1 MRSLINDVE
10 ELIALGAGDKYRL
23 NDTRE
28 RLERGK
34 KLYISDLEY
43 LEKLVK
49 THLGRRLSPEP
60 RKPKRV
66 IRQKPVEG
74 VGSDSCAKCGSKLGS
89 DEKFCTNCGAKK
101 MESKPQQSKPSQPQ
115 TKSGKKSRKQE
126 LEEYE
131 KKYLA
136 GTDEGFTIN
145 EDGEI
150 GEQTSRK
157 TEKPKEQSIEQPKEE
172 QKKDSAFGMC
182 VKCGSAISAEDLFCT
197 SCGAKR

>member
-1 MRSLINDVE
+1 MINDVE

-66 IRQKPVEG
+66 IRQVE
-74 VGSDSCAKCGSKLGS
+74 
-89 DEKFCTNCGAKK
+89 EP
-101 MESKPQQSKPSQPQ
+101 EPSQPQ
-115 TKSGKKSRKQE
+115 TGSGKKSRKEE

-136 GTDEGFTIN
+136 GGDEGFTIN

-150 GEQTSRK
+150 GEKTSRK
-157 TEKPKEQSIEQPKEE
+157 TEKSNQ
-172 QKKDSAFGMC
+172 DSAFGIC

>member
-1 MRSLINDVE
+1 MINDVE

-23 NDTRE
+23 NDLRV

-34 KLYISDLEY
+34 KLFISDLEY
-43 LEKLVK
+43 LEGLTK
-49 THLGRRLSPEP
+49 THLGKRLSPEP

-66 IRQKPVEG
+66 IRQVE
-74 VGSDSCAKCGSKLGS
+74 
-89 DEKFCTNCGAKK
+89 
-101 MESKPQQSKPSQPQ
+101 ESEPSQPQ
-115 TKSGKKSRKQE
+115 TESGKKSRKEE

-131 KKYLA
+131 KKYLDGA
-136 GTDEGFTIN
+136 DEGFTIN

-150 GEQTSRK
+150 GEKTSRK
-157 TEKPKEQSIEQPKEE
+157 TEKSNQ
-172 QKKDSAFGMC
+172 DSAFGMC

>member
-1 MRSLINDVE
+1 MINDVE

-66 IRQKPVEG
+66 IRQVE
-74 VGSDSCAKCGSKLGS
+74 
-89 DEKFCTNCGAKK
+89 
-101 MESKPQQSKPSQPQ
+101 ESEPSQPQ
-115 TKSGKKSRKQE
+115 TESGKKSRKEE
-126 LEEYE
+126 LKEYE
-131 KKYLA
+131 KKYLDSA
-136 GTDEGFTIN
+136 DAGFTIN

-157 TEKPKEQSIEQPKEE
+157 TGKSNQ
-172 QKKDSAFGMC
+172 DSAFGMC

>member
-1 MRSLINDVE
+1 MINDVE

-66 IRQKPVEG
+66 IRPVE
-74 VGSDSCAKCGSKLGS
+74 
-89 DEKFCTNCGAKK
+89 
-101 MESKPQQSKPSQPQ
+101 ESEPSQPQ
-115 TKSGKKSRKQE
+115 TESGKKSRKEE

-131 KKYLA
+131 KKYLDNA
-136 GTDEGFTIN
+136 DDGFTIN

-157 TEKPKEQSIEQPKEE
+157 TEKSNQ
-172 QKKDSAFGMC
+172 DSAFGMC

>member
-43 LEKLVK
+43 LEVLVK
-49 THLGRRLSPEP
+49 THLRRRLSPEP

-66 IRQKPVEG
+66 IRQVE
-74 VGSDSCAKCGSKLGS
+74 
-89 DEKFCTNCGAKK
+89 
-101 MESKPQQSKPSQPQ
+101 ESEPSQPQ
-115 TKSGKKSRKQE
+115 TESGKKSRKEE

-131 KKYLA
+131 KKYLDNA
-136 GTDEGFTIN
+136 DDGFTIN

-157 TEKPKEQSIEQPKEE
+157 TEKSNQ
-172 QKKDSAFGMC
+172 DSAFGMC

>member
-1 MRSLINDVE
+1 LRSLINDVE

-66 IRQKPVEG
+66 IRQVE
-74 VGSDSCAKCGSKLGS
+74 
-89 DEKFCTNCGAKK
+89 
-101 MESKPQQSKPSQPQ
+101 ESEPSQPQ
-115 TKSGKKSRKQE
+115 TESGKKSRKEE
-126 LEEYE
+126 LKEYE
-131 KKYLA
+131 KKYLDSA
-136 GTDEGFTIN
+136 DAGFTIN

-157 TEKPKEQSIEQPKEE
+157 TGKSNQ
-172 QKKDSAFGMC
+172 DSAFGMC

>member
-1 MRSLINDVE
+1 LRSLINDVE

-66 IRQKPVEG
+66 IRQVE
-74 VGSDSCAKCGSKLGS
+74 
-89 DEKFCTNCGAKK
+89 EP
-101 MESKPQQSKPSQPQ
+101 EPSQPQ
-115 TKSGKKSRKQE
+115 TGSGKKSRKEE

-136 GTDEGFTIN
+136 GADDGFTIN

-157 TEKPKEQSIEQPKEE
+157 TEKSNQ
-172 QKKDSAFGMC
+172 DSTFGMC

>member
-66 IRQKPVEG
+66 IRPVE
-74 VGSDSCAKCGSKLGS
+74 
-89 DEKFCTNCGAKK
+89 
-101 MESKPQQSKPSQPQ
+101 ESEPSQPQ
-115 TKSGKKSRKQE
+115 TESGKKSRKEE
-126 LEEYE
+126 LKEYE
-131 KKYLA
+131 KKYLDSA
-136 GTDEGFTIN
+136 DAGFTIN

-157 TEKPKEQSIEQPKEE
+157 TGKSNQ
-172 QKKDSAFGMC
+172 DSAFGMC

>member
-66 IRQKPVEG
+66 IRQVE
-74 VGSDSCAKCGSKLGS
+74 
-89 DEKFCTNCGAKK
+89 EP
-101 MESKPQQSKPSQPQ
+101 EPSQPQ
-115 TKSGKKSRKQE
+115 TGSGKKSRKEE

-136 GTDEGFTIN
+136 GADDGFTIN

-157 TEKPKEQSIEQPKEE
+157 TGKSYQ
-172 QKKDSAFGMC
+172 DSAFGMC
-182 VKCGSAISAEDLFCT
+182 VKCGSTISAEDLFCT

>member
-1 MRSLINDVE
+1 LINDVE

-66 IRQKPVEG
+66 IRQVE
-74 VGSDSCAKCGSKLGS
+74 
-89 DEKFCTNCGAKK
+89 EP
-101 MESKPQQSKPSQPQ
+101 EPSQPQ
-115 TKSGKKSRKQE
+115 TESGKKSRKEE

-131 KKYLA
+131 KKYLDNA
-136 GTDEGFTIN
+136 DDGFTIN

-157 TEKPKEQSIEQPKEE
+157 TEKSNQ
-172 QKKDSAFGMC
+172 DSAFGMC

>member
-66 IRQKPVEG
+66 IRQVE
-74 VGSDSCAKCGSKLGS
+74 
-89 DEKFCTNCGAKK
+89 EP
-101 MESKPQQSKPSQPQ
+101 EPSQPQ
-115 TKSGKKSRKQE
+115 TGSGKKSRKEE

-136 GTDEGFTIN
+136 GADEGFTIN

-157 TEKPKEQSIEQPKEE
+157 TEKSNQ
-172 QKKDSAFGMC
+172 DSAFGMC
-182 VKCGSAISAEDLFCT
+182 VKCGAAISAEDLFCT
-197 SCGAKR
+197 SCGAKK

>member
-1 MRSLINDVE
+1 MINDVE
-10 ELIALGAGDKYRL
+10 ELIALGVGDKYRL

-34 KLYISDLEY
+34 KLFISDLEY

-49 THLGRRLSPEP
+49 THLGKRLSPEP

-66 IRQKPVEG
+66 IRHRPAEELEQ
-74 VGSDSCAKCGSKLGS
+74 
-89 DEKFCTNCGAKK
+89 
-101 MESKPQQSKPSQPQ
+101 SQPQ
-115 TKSGKKSRKQE
+115 TESGKKSRKEE

-136 GTDEGFTIN
+136 GADDGFTIN

-157 TEKPKEQSIEQPKEE
+157 TEESN
-172 QKKDSAFGMC
+172 KDSAFGIC

>member
-1 MRSLINDVE
+1 LINDVE

-49 THLGRRLSPEP
+49 THLGKRLSPEP

-66 IRQKPVEG
+66 IRQVE
-74 VGSDSCAKCGSKLGS
+74 
-89 DEKFCTNCGAKK
+89 
-101 MESKPQQSKPSQPQ
+101 ESEPSQPQ
-115 TKSGKKSRKQE
+115 TESGQKSRKEE

-136 GTDEGFTIN
+136 GADEGFTIN

-150 GEQTSRK
+150 GEKTSRN
-157 TEKPKEQSIEQPKEE
+157 TEKSNQ
-172 QKKDSAFGMC
+172 DSAFGIC

>member
-49 THLGRRLSPEP
+49 THLGKRLSPEP

-66 IRQKPVEG
+66 IRQVE
-74 VGSDSCAKCGSKLGS
+74 
-89 DEKFCTNCGAKK
+89 
-101 MESKPQQSKPSQPQ
+101 ESEPSQQQ
-115 TKSGKKSRKQE
+115 TESGKKSRKEE

-136 GTDEGFTIN
+136 DADEGFTIN

-150 GEQTSRK
+150 GEKTSRK
-157 TEKPKEQSIEQPKEE
+157 IEKSNQ
-172 QKKDSAFGMC
+172 DSAFGIC

>member
-66 IRQKPVEG
+66 IRQVE
-74 VGSDSCAKCGSKLGS
+74 
-89 DEKFCTNCGAKK
+89 EP
-101 MESKPQQSKPSQPQ
+101 EPSQPQ
-115 TKSGKKSRKQE
+115 TGSGKKSRKEE

-136 GTDEGFTIN
+136 GGDEGFTIN

-150 GEQTSRK
+150 GEKTSRK
-157 TEKPKEQSIEQPKEE
+157 TEKSNQ
-172 QKKDSAFGMC
+172 DSAFGIC

-197 SCGAKR
+197 SCGAKK

>member
-49 THLGRRLSPEP
+49 THLGKRLSPEP

-66 IRQKPVEG
+66 IRQKQVE
-74 VGSDSCAKCGSKLGS
+74 
-89 DEKFCTNCGAKK
+89 
-101 MESKPQQSKPSQPQ
+101 ESEPSQQQ
-115 TKSGKKSRKQE
+115 TESGKKSRKEE

-136 GTDEGFTIN
+136 DADEGFTIN

-150 GEQTSRK
+150 GEKTSRK
-157 TEKPKEQSIEQPKEE
+157 IEKSNQ
-172 QKKDSAFGMC
+172 DSAFGIC

>member
-1 MRSLINDVE
+1 MINDVE

-66 IRQKPVEG
+66 IRQVE
-74 VGSDSCAKCGSKLGS
+74 
-89 DEKFCTNCGAKK
+89 
-101 MESKPQQSKPSQPQ
+101 ESEPSQPQ
-115 TKSGKKSRKQE
+115 TESGKKSRKEE

-131 KKYLA
+131 KKYLDSS
-136 GTDEGFTIN
+136 DEGFTIN

-150 GEQTSRK
+150 GEKASRN
-157 TEKPKEQSIEQPKEE
+157 TEKSNQ
-172 QKKDSAFGMC
+172 DSAFGMC

-197 SCGAKR
+197 SCGQKNSNNYYYREMPNHTHWN

>member
-66 IRQKPVEG
+66 IRQVE
-74 VGSDSCAKCGSKLGS
+74 
-89 DEKFCTNCGAKK
+89 
-101 MESKPQQSKPSQPQ
+101 ESEPSQPQ
-115 TKSGKKSRKQE
+115 TESGKKSRKEE

-136 GTDEGFTIN
+136 SADEGFTIN

-157 TEKPKEQSIEQPKEE
+157 TEKSNQ
-172 QKKDSAFGMC
+172 DSAFGMC

>member
-66 IRQKPVEG
+66 IRQVE
-74 VGSDSCAKCGSKLGS
+74 
-89 DEKFCTNCGAKK
+89 
-101 MESKPQQSKPSQPQ
+101 ESEPSQPQ
-115 TKSGKKSRKQE
+115 TESGKKSRKEE

-136 GTDEGFTIN
+136 GADDGFTIN

-157 TEKPKEQSIEQPKEE
+157 TEKSNQ
-172 QKKDSAFGMC
+172 DSTFGMC

>member
-66 IRQKPVEG
+66 IRQKPVE
-74 VGSDSCAKCGSKLGS
+74 
-89 DEKFCTNCGAKK
+89 
-101 MESKPQQSKPSQPQ
+101 ESEPSQPQ
-115 TKSGKKSRKQE
+115 TESGKKSRKEE

-131 KKYLA
+131 KKYLEGA
-136 GTDEGFTIN
+136 DEGFTIN

-150 GEQTSRK
+150 GEKTSRN
-157 TEKPKEQSIEQPKEE
+157 TEKSNQ
-172 QKKDSAFGMC
+172 DSAFGVC

>member
-1 MRSLINDVE
+1 MINDVE

-66 IRQKPVEG
+66 IRQVE
-74 VGSDSCAKCGSKLGS
+74 
-89 DEKFCTNCGAKK
+89 EP
-101 MESKPQQSKPSQPQ
+101 EPSQPQ
-115 TKSGKKSRKQE
+115 TGSGKKSRKEE

-136 GTDEGFTIN
+136 GADEGFTIN

-150 GEQTSRK
+150 GEKTSRK
-157 TEKPKEQSIEQPKEE
+157 TEKSNQ
-172 QKKDSAFGMC
+172 DSAFGMC

>member
-43 LEKLVK
+43 LEVLVK
-49 THLGRRLSPEP
+49 THLRRRLSPEP

-66 IRQKPVEG
+66 IRQVE
-74 VGSDSCAKCGSKLGS
+74 
-89 DEKFCTNCGAKK
+89 EP
-101 MESKPQQSKPSQPQ
+101 EPSQPQ
-115 TKSGKKSRKQE
+115 TESGKKSRKEE

-136 GTDEGFTIN
+136 GGDEGFTIN

-157 TEKPKEQSIEQPKEE
+157 TEKSNQ
-172 QKKDSAFGMC
+172 DSAFGMC

-197 SCGAKR
+197 SCGAKK

>member
-23 NDTRE
+23 NDIRE

-34 KLYISDLEY
+34 KLFISDLEY

-49 THLGRRLSPEP
+49 THLGKRLSPEP

-66 IRQKPVEG
+66 IRQVE
-74 VGSDSCAKCGSKLGS
+74 
-89 DEKFCTNCGAKK
+89 
-101 MESKPQQSKPSQPQ
+101 ESEPSQPQ
-115 TKSGKKSRKQE
+115 TESGHKSRKEE
-126 LEEYE
+126 LKEYE
-131 KKYLA
+131 KKYLDNA
-136 GTDEGFTIN
+136 DEGFTIN

-150 GEQTSRK
+150 GEKTSRK
-157 TEKPKEQSIEQPKEE
+157 TEKSNQ
-172 QKKDSAFGMC
+172 DSAFGTC

>member
-1 MRSLINDVE
+1 VINDVE

-66 IRQKPVEG
+66 IRQVE
-74 VGSDSCAKCGSKLGS
+74 
-89 DEKFCTNCGAKK
+89 
-101 MESKPQQSKPSQPQ
+101 ESEPSQPQ
-115 TKSGKKSRKQE
+115 TESGKKSRKEE

-131 KKYLA
+131 KKYLDSA
-136 GTDEGFTIN
+136 DEGFTIN

-157 TEKPKEQSIEQPKEE
+157 TEKSNQ
-172 QKKDSAFGMC
+172 DSAFGMC

-197 SCGAKR
+197 SCGAKK

>member
-1 MRSLINDVE
+1 MINDVE

-49 THLGRRLSPEP
+49 THLGKRLSPEP

-66 IRQKPVEG
+66 IRQKQVE
-74 VGSDSCAKCGSKLGS
+74 
-89 DEKFCTNCGAKK
+89 
-101 MESKPQQSKPSQPQ
+101 ESEPSQPQ
-115 TKSGKKSRKQE
+115 TESGKKSRKEE

-136 GTDEGFTIN
+136 DADEGFTIN

-150 GEQTSRK
+150 GEKTSRK
-157 TEKPKEQSIEQPKEE
+157 IEKSNQ
-172 QKKDSAFGMC
+172 DSAFGIC

>member
-49 THLGRRLSPEP
+49 THLGKRLSPEP

-66 IRQKPVEG
+66 IRQKQVE
-74 VGSDSCAKCGSKLGS
+74 
-89 DEKFCTNCGAKK
+89 
-101 MESKPQQSKPSQPQ
+101 ESEPSQQQ
-115 TKSGKKSRKQE
+115 TESGKKSRKEE

-136 GTDEGFTIN
+136 GADEGFTIN

-150 GEQTSRK
+150 GEKTSRK
-157 TEKPKEQSIEQPKEE
+157 TEKSNQ
-172 QKKDSAFGMC
+172 DSAFGIC

>member
-1 MRSLINDVE
+1 MINDVE

-43 LEKLVK
+43 LEVLVK
-49 THLGRRLSPEP
+49 THLRRRLSPEP

-66 IRQKPVEG
+66 IRQVE
-74 VGSDSCAKCGSKLGS
+74 
-89 DEKFCTNCGAKK
+89 
-101 MESKPQQSKPSQPQ
+101 ESEPSQPQ
-115 TKSGKKSRKQE
+115 TESGKKSRKEE

-131 KKYLA
+131 KKYLDNA
-136 GTDEGFTIN
+136 DDGFTIN

-157 TEKPKEQSIEQPKEE
+157 TEKSNQ
-172 QKKDSAFGMC
+172 DSAFGMC

>member
-43 LEKLVK
+43 VEKLVK
-49 THLGRRLSPEP
+49 THLGKRLSPEP

-66 IRQKPVEG
+66 IRQVE
-74 VGSDSCAKCGSKLGS
+74 
-89 DEKFCTNCGAKK
+89 
-101 MESKPQQSKPSQPQ
+101 ESEPSQQQ
-115 TKSGKKSRKQE
+115 TESGKKSRKEE

-136 GTDEGFTIN
+136 DADEGFTIN

-150 GEQTSRK
+150 GEKTSRK
-157 TEKPKEQSIEQPKEE
+157 IEKSNQ
-172 QKKDSAFGMC
+172 DSAFGIC

>member
-66 IRQKPVEG
+66 IRPVE
-74 VGSDSCAKCGSKLGS
+74 
-89 DEKFCTNCGAKK
+89 
-101 MESKPQQSKPSQPQ
+101 ESELSQPQ
-115 TKSGKKSRKQE
+115 TESGKKSRKEE
-126 LEEYE
+126 LKEYE
-131 KKYLA
+131 KKYLDSA
-136 GTDEGFTIN
+136 DAGFTIN

-157 TEKPKEQSIEQPKEE
+157 TGKSNQ
-172 QKKDSAFGMC
+172 DSAFGMC

>member
-1 MRSLINDVE
+1 MINDVE

-66 IRQKPVEG
+66 IRQVE
-74 VGSDSCAKCGSKLGS
+74 
-89 DEKFCTNCGAKK
+89 EP
-101 MESKPQQSKPSQPQ
+101 EPSQPQ
-115 TKSGKKSRKQE
+115 TESGKKSRKEE

-131 KKYLA
+131 KKYLEGA
-136 GTDEGFTIN
+136 DEGFTIN

-157 TEKPKEQSIEQPKEE
+157 TEKSNQ
-172 QKKDSAFGMC
+172 DSAFGMC

>member
-49 THLGRRLSPEP
+49 AHLGRRLSPEP

-66 IRQKPVEG
+66 IRQKPVE
-74 VGSDSCAKCGSKLGS
+74 
-89 DEKFCTNCGAKK
+89 
-101 MESKPQQSKPSQPQ
+101 ESEPSQPQ
-115 TKSGKKSRKQE
+115 TESGKKSRKEE

-131 KKYLA
+131 KKYLDNA
-136 GTDEGFTIN
+136 DEGFTIN

-150 GEQTSRK
+150 GEKTSRK
-157 TEKPKEQSIEQPKEE
+157 TEKSNQ
-172 QKKDSAFGMC
+172 DSAFGIC

>member
-1 MRSLINDVE
+1 MINDVE

-66 IRQKPVEG
+66 IRQVE
-74 VGSDSCAKCGSKLGS
+74 
-89 DEKFCTNCGAKK
+89 EP
-101 MESKPQQSKPSQPQ
+101 EPSQPQ
-115 TKSGKKSRKQE
+115 TGSGKKSRKEE

-136 GTDEGFTIN
+136 GGDEGFTIN

-150 GEQTSRK
+150 GEKTSRK
-157 TEKPKEQSIEQPKEE
+157 TEKSNQ
-172 QKKDSAFGMC
+172 DSAFGIC

-197 SCGAKR
+197 SCGAKK

>member
-1 MRSLINDVE
+1 MRTLINDVE
-10 ELIALGAGDKYRL
+10 ELIALGVGDKYRL

-49 THLGRRLSPEP
+49 THLGKRLSPEP

-66 IRQKPVEG
+66 IRQKQVE
-74 VGSDSCAKCGSKLGS
+74 
-89 DEKFCTNCGAKK
+89 
-101 MESKPQQSKPSQPQ
+101 ESEPSQQQ
-115 TKSGKKSRKQE
+115 TESGKKSRKEE

-136 GTDEGFTIN
+136 DADEGFTIN

-150 GEQTSRK
+150 GEKTSRK
-157 TEKPKEQSIEQPKEE
+157 IEKSNQ
-172 QKKDSAFGMC
+172 DSAFGIC

>member
-66 IRQKPVEG
+66 IRQVE
-74 VGSDSCAKCGSKLGS
+74 
-89 DEKFCTNCGAKK
+89 EP
-101 MESKPQQSKPSQPQ
+101 EPSQPQ
-115 TKSGKKSRKQE
+115 TESGKKSRKEE
-126 LEEYE
+126 LKEYE
-131 KKYLA
+131 KKYLDSA
-136 GTDEGFTIN
+136 DAGFTIN

-150 GEQTSRK
+150 GEKTSRK
-157 TEKPKEQSIEQPKEE
+157 TGKSNQ
-172 QKKDSAFGMC
+172 DSAFGMC

>member
-49 THLGRRLSPEP
+49 THLGKRLSPEP

-66 IRQKPVEG
+66 IRQVE
-74 VGSDSCAKCGSKLGS
+74 
-89 DEKFCTNCGAKK
+89 
-101 MESKPQQSKPSQPQ
+101 ESEPNQPQ
-115 TKSGKKSRKQE
+115 TESGHKSRKEE
-126 LEEYE
+126 LKEYE

-136 GTDEGFTIN
+136 GADEGFTIN

-150 GEQTSRK
+150 GEKTSRK
-157 TEKPKEQSIEQPKEE
+157 TEKSNQ
-172 QKKDSAFGMC
+172 DSAFGVC

-197 SCGAKR
+197 SCGAKK

>member
-66 IRQKPVEG
+66 IRQVE
-74 VGSDSCAKCGSKLGS
+74 
-89 DEKFCTNCGAKK
+89 
-101 MESKPQQSKPSQPQ
+101 ESEPSQPQ
-115 TKSGKKSRKQE
+115 TESGKKSRKEE

-136 GTDEGFTIN
+136 GADEGFTIN

-157 TEKPKEQSIEQPKEE
+157 TEKSNQ
-172 QKKDSAFGMC
+172 DSAFGMC

>member
-66 IRQKPVEG
+66 IRQVE
-74 VGSDSCAKCGSKLGS
+74 
-89 DEKFCTNCGAKK
+89 
-101 MESKPQQSKPSQPQ
+101 ESEPSQPQ
-115 TKSGKKSRKQE
+115 TESGKKSRKEE

-131 KKYLA
+131 KKYLDSA
-136 GTDEGFTIN
+136 DEGFTIN

-157 TEKPKEQSIEQPKEE
+157 TGKSNQ
-172 QKKDSAFGMC
+172 DSAFGMC

>member
-66 IRQKPVEG
+66 IRQVE
-74 VGSDSCAKCGSKLGS
+74 
-89 DEKFCTNCGAKK
+89 
-101 MESKPQQSKPSQPQ
+101 ESEPSQPQ
-115 TKSGKKSRKQE
+115 TESGHKSRKEE
-126 LEEYE
+126 LKEYE
-131 KKYLA
+131 KKYLDNA
-136 GTDEGFTIN
+136 DDGFTIN

-157 TEKPKEQSIEQPKEE
+157 TGKSNQ
-172 QKKDSAFGMC
+172 DSAFGTC

>member
-1 MRSLINDVE
+1 MINDVE

-66 IRQKPVEG
+66 IRPVE
-74 VGSDSCAKCGSKLGS
+74 
-89 DEKFCTNCGAKK
+89 
-101 MESKPQQSKPSQPQ
+101 ESEPSQPQ
-115 TKSGKKSRKQE
+115 TESGKKSRKEE

-136 GTDEGFTIN
+136 GADEGFTIN

-157 TEKPKEQSIEQPKEE
+157 TEKSNQ
-172 QKKDSAFGMC
+172 DSAFGMC

>member
-1 MRSLINDVE
+1 MINDVE

-49 THLGRRLSPEP
+49 THLGKRLSPEP

-66 IRQKPVEG
+66 IRQVE
-74 VGSDSCAKCGSKLGS
+74 
-89 DEKFCTNCGAKK
+89 
-101 MESKPQQSKPSQPQ
+101 ESEPNQQQ
-115 TKSGKKSRKQE
+115 TESGKKSRKEE

-136 GTDEGFTIN
+136 DADEGFTIN

-150 GEQTSRK
+150 GEKTSRK
-157 TEKPKEQSIEQPKEE
+157 IEKSNQ
-172 QKKDSAFGMC
+172 DSAFGIC